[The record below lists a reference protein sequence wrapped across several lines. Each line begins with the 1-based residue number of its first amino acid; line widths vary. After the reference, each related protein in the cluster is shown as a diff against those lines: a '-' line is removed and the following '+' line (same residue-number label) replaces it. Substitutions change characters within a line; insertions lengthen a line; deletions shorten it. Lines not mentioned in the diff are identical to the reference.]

1 MEIIEGRKL
10 VAHRSVFV
18 KFPLVDRENEYLL
31 VWTTTPWTLTSNIA
45 AAVNVNLN
53 YIKLHASDGSIYYF
67 AEENLKFSRLD
78 KQFKDK
84 KQWIK
89 GVPKLKTIEQ
99 IFNERG
105 GYKVLE
111 KIKGSELV
119 GLKYQ
124 GPFDQLESSKH
135 TRGISIY

>member
-1 MEIIEGRKL
+1 M
-10 VAHRSVFV
+10 
-18 KFPLVDRENEYLL
+18 
-31 VWTTTPWTLTSNIA
+31 
-45 AAVNVNLN
+45 NLN
-53 YIKLHASDGSIYYF
+53 YIKLQTSDGSIYYF
-67 AEENLKFSRLD
+67 AENLKFARLD

-124 GPFDQLESSKH
+124 GPFDQLEVQNIPGGYPFTNKN
-135 TRGISIY
+135 